1 MSVPLLRQLWAKS
14 YPDDSAR
21 SHPLWCHL
29 LDVAAVCQAL
39 LPRFGGV
46 AGIPND
52 WLLYLVALH
61 DIGKADPLFQ
71 MKVDELAQPAR
82 DAGLLEYNGVLIPQ
96 EAFRHEARSAEWLRV
111 HLQERGWD
119 ESDIGIVAL
128 AVAGHHG
135 NFRPPAA
142 PDYLIAAWGPLREAL
157 ADDVAQAV
165 GLAPDAE
172 APTLAA
178 EHADVL
184 GVRLSALIV
193 LADWIASN
201 DKLYDYWRL
210 FEDWKNQSDDERS
223 TYFARAQAQ
232 AKGVVERL
240 QLDAECPV
248 FTGAEPLTFALAW
261 PDMSARPTQAAL
273 EAVVR
278 AGIAPGLALIEGPMG
293 EGKTESAVYLAQEWN
308 RQRRGAGA
316 YLALPTQ
323 ATSNQMHG
331 RYKSFL
337 EHTSPGRAPR
347 LVHGMAWLMD
357 DESPSATPQ
366 IGLSDE
372 AAEEA
377 GPDAEEAFRAREWF
391 ANAKRA
397 LLAPE
402 GVGTVDQAL
411 MAALNVKHGFLRL
424 LGLSRKILI
433 VDEVHAYDSYMTAI
447 LCRLLVWCRALR
459 LPVILLSATLSR
471 TQKKALVEA
480 YSGRSLPALIGP
492 EPYPLLTFAPIDG
505 EPSTHPVPKPD
516 APSSD
521 QARTV
526 RLVPERGK
534 LGKPEQ
540 IAALAAGL
548 VRDGG
553 CACVLVNT
561 VRGAQQVYQAL
572 KPLLPPDTDLLLFHA
587 RFRTERRKDIEEEVT
602 SRFGKHP
609 VTEKVANPCRPR
621 RAILVA
627 TQVVEQSLDV
637 DFDVMVTDIA
647 PADLLL
653 QRSGRLWRHDRGRT
667 RFGWDAPTLHILLPL
682 DQSLDF
688 GLAERVYARET
699 LLRTLAL
706 LHGRTTFD
714 LTPGRLD
721 SAGNPNSDFR
731 ILIEGCYGNGSLP
744 PGHPVPDEELDKA
757 KTKREDEQRKA
768 KQQADEHL
776 INHPNPRVF
785 SYAQA
790 TEPVDETDETSGK
803 PPSYFRASTRLG
815 DLTRAVLILTD
826 DQLIATFHKAEKERK
841 KQEQGGNRRWSPG
854 RKWLKKFFLQRAN
867 VPARWLTARAA
878 EGYEAIVT
886 DGPRWL
892 RHTAVVF
899 MPGGEWRGTLPG
911 QNGKPDTPVVL
922 RDDFDLGLSCEPL
935 TAAPDLEPEADAQ

>member
-1 MSVPLLRQLWAKS
+1 MLYRQLWAKS
-14 YPDDSAR
+14 HPDIPTKF
-21 SHPLWCHL
+21 HPLWCHL
-29 LDVAAVCQAL
+29 LDVAAVCEAL
-39 LPRFGGV
+39 LLRFGPLRDL
-46 AGIPND
+46 PNTD
-52 WLLYLVALH
+52 TWLLYLVALH

-71 MKVDELAQPAR
+71 IKVDELAQPAR
-82 DAGLLEYNGVLIPQ
+82 NAGLLEHNGVLIPQ
-96 EAFRHEARSAEWLRV
+96 EAFRHEARSAEWLRT
-111 HLQERGWD
+111 HLADRGWGKD
-119 ESDIGIVAL
+119 DVDVVAL

-135 NFRPPAA
+135 DFRVLA
-142 PDYLIAAWGPLREAL
+142 PSDPLRDAWGPLRKAL
-157 ADDVAQAV
+157 ADDVAQAI

-210 FEDWKNQSDDERS
+210 FEDWKSQSDDERF

-232 AKGVVERL
+232 ATGVVERL

-248 FTGAEPLTFALAW
+248 FTGAEPLTFAKVW
-261 PDMSARPTQAAL
+261 PDISARPTQAAL

-293 EGKTESAVYLAQEWN
+293 EGKTESALYLAQEWN

-337 EHTSPGRAPR
+337 KDTSPGRVPR

-357 DESPSATPQ
+357 DESPSAAPQ

-372 AAEEA
+372 ATEES
-377 GPDAEEAFRAREWF
+377 GLDVEEAFRAREWF

-424 LGLSRKILI
+424 LGLSQKILI
-433 VDEVHAYDSYMTAI
+433 VDEVHAYDSFMTAI

-471 TQKKALVEA
+471 AQKNALVEA

-505 EPSTHPVPKPD
+505 EPSIHPVPKSD
-516 APSSD
+516 APSLD

-526 RLVPERGK
+526 RLALERDM
-534 LGKPEQ
+534 LGKPER
-540 IAALAAGL
+540 IDALAAGL
-548 VRDGG
+548 VRDSG

-561 VRGAQQVYQAL
+561 VRCAQQVYQAL

-587 RFRTERRKDIEEEVT
+587 RFRAERRKEIEEEVT

-621 RAILVA
+621 RSVLVS

-667 RFGWDAPTLHILLPL
+667 RFGWDAPTLHILLPEGS
-682 DQSLDF
+682 SLDF

-706 LHGRTTFD
+706 LHDRTTFD

-721 SAGNPNSDFR
+721 SDGNPNSDFR
-731 ILIEGCYGNGSLP
+731 TLIEGCYGNGLLP
-744 PGHPVPDEELDKA
+744 PGHPIPDAALEA
-757 KTKREDEQRKA
+757 AQAKREDEERKA
-768 KQQADEHL
+768 ERQAHEHL
-776 INHPNPRVF
+776 INRPNPRVF

-790 TEPVDETDETSGK
+790 TGQVDETDETSGK

-826 DQLIATFHKAEKERK
+826 DELIAAFHKAEKERK
-841 KQEQGGNRRWSPG
+841 KQEQGCNRRWSPG
-854 RKWLKKFFLQRAN
+854 RKWLKRFFLQRAN
-867 VPARWLTARAA
+867 VPVRWLTAREA
-878 EGYEAIVT
+878 EGHEKIIT

-892 RHTAVVF
+892 RHMAVVL
-899 MPGGEWRGTLPG
+899 MPGGKWRGTLPG
-911 QNGKPDTPVVL
+911 QNGKADTPVVL
-922 RDDFDLGLSCEPL
+922 RDDPDLGLSCEPL
-935 TAAPDLEPEADAQ
+935 AATPDLEPEADAQ

>member
-1 MSVPLLRQLWAKS
+1 MLYRQLWAKS
-14 YPDDSAR
+14 HPDIPTKF
-21 SHPLWCHL
+21 HPLWCHL
-29 LDVAAVCQAL
+29 LDVAAVCKAL
-39 LPRFGGV
+39 LPRFGPPSGL
-46 AGIPND
+46 PD
-52 WLLYLVALH
+52 SWLLYLVALH

-71 MKVDELAQPAR
+71 IKVEELARPTQ
-82 DAGLLEYNGVLIPQ
+82 DAGLLKNSSGPISEPDKP
-96 EAFRHEARSAEWLRV
+96 FRHEARSAEWLRT
-111 HLQERGWD
+111 HLQNRGWD
-119 ESDIGIVAL
+119 RNDIEVVAL

-135 NFRPPAA
+135 DFHPPCP
-142 PDYLIAAWGPLREAL
+142 PDDLRVAWEPLRKAL
-157 ADDVAQAV
+157 AEDVAQAV
-165 GLAPDAE
+165 GLTPDAG
-172 APTLAA
+172 APTLASQ
-178 EHADVL
+178 HTDVL

-193 LADWIASN
+193 LADWVASN

-210 FEDWKNQSDDERS
+210 HDDWKSQNGGECD
-223 TYFARAQAQ
+223 TYFARAQEQ

-240 QLDAECPV
+240 RLDAESPL
-248 FTGAEPLTFALAW
+248 FTGAEPLTFALVW
-261 PDMSARPTQAAL
+261 PKRSARPTQAAL
-273 EAVVR
+273 EAIVR

-293 EGKTESAVYLAQEWN
+293 EGKTESAIYLAQEWN
-308 RQRRGAGA
+308 RQRGGAGA

-323 ATSNQMHG
+323 ATSNQMHD
-331 RYKSFL
+331 RYKAFL
-337 EHTSPGRAPR
+337 KDVSPGRAPR

-357 DESPSATPQ
+357 DESPSTTPQ

-372 AAEEA
+372 ATEEA

-424 LGLSRKILI
+424 LGLSKKILI
-433 VDEVHAYDSYMTAI
+433 VDEVHAYDSYITAI

-471 TQKKALVEA
+471 TQKNALVEA
-480 YSGRSLPALIGP
+480 YSGRSLPTLAGS
-492 EPYPLLTFAPIDG
+492 EPYPLLTFAPMGG
-505 EPSTHPVPKPD
+505 EPITHAV
-516 APSSD
+516 APSPD
-521 QARTV
+521 QSRTV
-526 RLVPERGK
+526 RLVPERGL
-534 LGKPEQ
+534 LGEPRR

-561 VRGAQQVYQAL
+561 VRAAQQVHQAL
-572 KPLLPPDTDLLLFHA
+572 KTLLPPDADLLLFHA
-587 RFRTERRKDIEEEVT
+587 RFRAERRKEIEDEVT

-609 VTEKVANPCRPR
+609 LTGNVANPCRPR
-621 RAILVA
+621 RAVLVS

-667 RFGWDAPTLHILLPL
+667 RFGWQAPTLHILLL
-682 DQSLDF
+682 SDDSLDF

-706 LHGRTTFD
+706 LHDRTTFD

-721 SAGNPNSDFR
+721 AEGNPASDFR
-731 ILIEGCYGNGSLP
+731 TLIEGCYGDGPLP
-744 PGHPVPDEELDKA
+744 RGHPIPAGELDKA
-757 KTKREDEQRKA
+757 KTRREDEQRKA
-768 KQQADEHL
+768 KQLANEHL
-776 INHPNPRVF
+776 VNHPNPRVF

-790 TEPVDETDETSGK
+790 TRAVDEADETSGK

-815 DLTRAVLILTD
+815 DLTRPALILTD
-826 DQLIATFHKAEKERK
+826 DELIRCFRQA
-841 KQEQGGNRRWSPG
+841 KQRAARETQNGNRRWSPP
-854 RKWLKKFFLQRAN
+854 RKWLKRFFLQRAN
-867 VPARWLTARAA
+867 VPARWLNASAA
-878 EGYEAIVT
+878 EGHEAILT

-892 RHTAVVF
+892 RHTAVVL
-899 MPGGEWRGTLPG
+899 MPGGEWCGTLPG
-911 QNGKPDTPVVL
+911 QNGNPDTPVVL
-922 RDDFDLGLSCEPL
+922 RDDHDLGLSCEPL
-935 TAAPDLEPEADAQ
+935 AAAPDLEPEADAQ